1 MPLIQ
6 PEVITSL
13 GFRNEYA
20 TAALRFGHS
29 IVGGIFTVNGT
40 RERLQQSFTDFD
52 MVIVHGKY
60 YSGQSHDCWV
70 REWKCPTAYPR
81 RGSRSISGRG
91 GVIQE
96 IFPFVFIPILSQCG
110 RD

>member
-60 YSGQSHDCWV
+60 YSGQSHDC
-70 REWKCPTAYPR
+70 
-81 RGSRSISGRG
+81 
-91 GVIQE
+91 
-96 IFPFVFIPILSQCG
+96 
-110 RD
+110 